1 MSRET
6 TQLLRWHAGLD
17 GDALDASSVSG
28 SLAAGGDVERAMS
41 DFIEA
46 MQRLNQEINA
56 EQPSAA
62 VDGKEDY
69 VSRGV
74 AYAVAEVTR
83 MLRDAA
89 RVSEACAVEAAWNA
103 VLAGDVDDVAE
114 HLKAESWARQQ
125 RSE

>member
-1 MSRET
+1 
-6 TQLLRWHAGLD
+6 
-17 GDALDASSVSG
+17 
-28 SLAAGGDVERAMS
+28 MS

-89 RVSEACAVEAAWNA
+89 RVSEACAVDAAWNA

-114 HLKAESWARQQ
+114 HLEAENWARQQ
-125 RSE
+125 RSQ